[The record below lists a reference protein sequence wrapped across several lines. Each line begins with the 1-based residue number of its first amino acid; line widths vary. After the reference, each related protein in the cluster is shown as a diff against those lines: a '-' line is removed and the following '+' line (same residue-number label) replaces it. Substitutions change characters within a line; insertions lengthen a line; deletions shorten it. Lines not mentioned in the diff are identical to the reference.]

1 MRFQAEQ
8 SCSHLSDKNKVA
20 GVSNKCFYEMKDL
33 ITKCCMINFQTS
45 IADFVRFI
53 PVLLP
58 KQVKSEPKLGEI
70 YVILRTFIINRVDF
84 LTPFE
89 H

>member
-1 MRFQAEQ
+1 
-8 SCSHLSDKNKVA
+8 
-20 GVSNKCFYEMKDL
+20 
-33 ITKCCMINFQTS
+33 MINFQTS

-70 YVILRTFIINRVDF
+70 CY
-84 LTPFE
+84 FE
-89 H
+89 NIHYKQSGFPDTISTLDLKRKQVYFT

>member
-1 MRFQAEQ
+1 
-8 SCSHLSDKNKVA
+8 
-20 GVSNKCFYEMKDL
+20 
-33 ITKCCMINFQTS
+33 MINFQTS